1 MKKYINTTILGG
13 LAAALPL
20 MLIFML
26 LKWIVNLIGKTLEP
40 LVGLFNTDSRFIIL
54 AIYVIAVIAIL
65 VIFFLLGWF
74 IQTRIGNFL
83 RNVLEGKYLMKIPG
97 YKTAK
102 DIVMQFFGSGTKS
115 FFSEVVLVDVF
126 NTGTL
131 MTGFITDTHEDYYTV
146 FIPTGPNP
154 TSGNIAHVKKDQV
167 LKTGASVDSGL
178 RSIISCGAGSSDL
191 FFDSKFAHKKK
202 KKQ

>member
-102 DIVMQFFGSGTKS
+102 DIVMQFFGSGSRS